1 MKKILIM
8 SFLLIAGVCLAVAQT
23 KQAEIKFEKVVHN
36 FGRFTD
42 KDPIQKCTFVFK
54 NVGDAPLVINQAI
67 GSCGCTVPTF
77 TKTPIKPGET
87 GEIKVTYSGR
97 RSSYGHFKK
106 TITVRTN
113 GVTEMTRLYIEG
125 VMEESKQ

>member
-8 SFLLIAGVCLAVAQT
+8 SFLLVIGVCLAMAQT
-23 KQAEIKFEKVVHN
+23 KQAEIKFDKVVHN

-125 VMEESKQ
+125 VMEESKE